1 MRVLLKEG
9 ADAATSDSILVLPQ
23 GLGNTLETLAGDPVA
38 KGLVAEVD
46 ERTVTS
52 ALNTAARSRKDEFV
66 SAKDLQKDVR
76 WLNKAIGEY
85 EVGAKI
91 GLTPTARGFALDV
104 SEATRINRADG
115 LAVDDEIA
123 VGPNISPKAWMN
135 AHGRVVSIKGG
146 RVEVQLDPGDRD
158 RLQRATGKE
167 IPERPALPLGSVEK
181 VK

>member
-23 GLGNTLETLAGDPVA
+23 LTGSTLETLAGDPVA

-46 ERTVTS
+46 SRSVTA
-52 ALNTAARSRKDEFV
+52 ALNAGARSRKDEFV
-66 SAKDLQKDVR
+66 TAKNLQKDVR
-76 WLNKAIGEY
+76 WLSKAIADY
-85 EVGAKI
+85 EIGAKI

-104 SEATRINRADG
+104 SEANRINRAEG
-115 LAVDDEIA
+115 LAPDDKIA
-123 VGPNISPKAWMN
+123 VGPNVSPKAWMN
-135 AHGRVVSIKGG
+135 AHGRVLSINGG
-146 RVEVQLDPGDRD
+146 RVEVELDPGDRD

-167 IPERPALPLGSVEK
+167 ITERTSLPLTCVEK